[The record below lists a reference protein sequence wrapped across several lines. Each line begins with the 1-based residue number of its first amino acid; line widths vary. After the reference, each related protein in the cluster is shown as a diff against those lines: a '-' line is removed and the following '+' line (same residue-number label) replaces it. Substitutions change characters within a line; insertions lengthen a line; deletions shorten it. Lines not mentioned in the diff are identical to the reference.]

1 MELSVTMS
9 DIDSVSDENSQ
20 KMYKTKFAWKRS
32 KNTEKVTPDAELKKL
47 IEKGGPGIN
56 EPLVLGQNMRGM
68 LQTVPAMT
76 ESDKLEQIPKNMCQS
91 FHSHA
96 VRCAKQLAYR
106 MPASEPNDV
115 ARFLPSFDLAGN
127 RRPSLPPDFAT
138 KKNEE
143 FIDTIIAVCDTDSKG
158 TVIDYFR
165 YFNLSGNGTLDGR
178 NKISIRGFHH
188 KHCVQMQCGGKK
200 KVCKWKIMTADVPM
214 TVMKCLYEVYCFGI
228 KWRKKPNNNTMLTAL
243 VELYNL
249 ETWDTIV
256 EFSNITGAAELVR
269 DGRITLLEFDMTEDI
284 RGTLDAEC
292 FKQIAKQA
300 GFEIQKDSRCGR
312 NCVKIRHPLDTSYK
326 PKVYNKIVET
336 MQQGAVRDQG
346 VSCKYDKLVSPS
358 TNGLKDKIYDPD
370 YYNHGITRLE
380 ITFMLD
386 EKKTKWK
393 QMQQTLKYH
402 ASMLKEKETLVTC
415 SIHDHIEDMS
425 AFTQTT
431 LIVFFP
437 KVFEEK
443 RLKWCLSH
451 DKERKQ
457 LSKILLSFP
466 DAMLVRWYN
475 SDTGKMNGVT
485 INAIHDSRTPDA
497 NGWGRTALCT
507 AACSTSARNPYLF
520 VCVAGSEQWFGK
532 EGPDHMY
539 FRPVLL
545 QREVLEPK
553 MILDTVFLTKSNLS
567 VECDF
572 ANMGVSVDLQPLR
585 PRMLKPQQLCLN
597 EIQIDI
603 EIDGNAVLDN
613 LDDLQSDG
621 TEAVSKWSGIKK
633 LRAENLSAEFKV
645 VKQLTIKTQ
654 GKHGP
659 KVCFDYEGDKLW
671 VPKEKQEAT
680 RSYADNPNINFLVR
694 WGPNGFEFM
703 MEDADNVCPDENEVH
718 AKWTGK
724 QLNADKI
731 PVKPM
736 PQAIKSIGFQQL
748 RGRNLSSFVQLDGQQ
763 DRYWLPASVTET
775 ILMRLK
781 QDKSIDI
788 TAESVKKGAEYQYL
802 HNRFL
807 KRTEAMRKRGN
818 ARVTG
823 QPNPEIIISIVDADG
838 LEYVSQRLT
847 EREKKRK
854 IDQIS

>member
-1 MELSVTMS
+1 MS
-9 DIDSVSDENSQ
+9 DIDSVCDKNSP
-20 KMYKTKFAWKRS
+20 KMDKTVWKRF
-32 KNTEKVTPDAELKKL
+32 KNTKKVTPDAELKKL
-47 IEKGGPGIN
+47 IEIGGPGIN
-56 EPLVLGQNMRGM
+56 EPLVLGQNMRGI
-68 LQTVPAMT
+68 LQVVPAMT
-76 ESDKLEQIPKNMCQS
+76 EFDKLEQIPKNMCQS
-91 FHSHA
+91 FQSHA
-96 VRCAKQLAYR
+96 IRCAKQLVYR

-115 ARFLPSFDLAGN
+115 ARFLPSHDLDGN
-127 RRPSLPPDFAT
+127 RRPSLPPDFAL
-138 KKNEE
+138 KKNDE
-143 FIDTIIAVCDTDSKG
+143 FIDTIIAVGDTDSKSP
-158 TVIDYFR
+158 VIDYFS
-165 YFNLSGNGTLDGR
+165 YFNLSENGTLHGR
-178 NKISIRGFHH
+178 HKISMQGFHH
-188 KHCVQMQCGGKK
+188 KHCVQTQSGAKK

-228 KWRKKPNNNTMLTAL
+228 KWRKKPKDNTMLTTL
-243 VELYNL
+243 VELYKS
-249 ETWDTIV
+249 EMWDTTV

-300 GFEIQKDSRCGR
+300 GFEIEKDSRCGR
-312 NCVKIRHPLDTSYK
+312 NCVKIRHSFDTSYK
-326 PKVYNKIVET
+326 PKAYNKVAET

-346 VSCKYDKLVSPS
+346 VSCKFDKLVAPS
-358 TNGLKDKIYDPD
+358 TKGLKGKIYDPD

-386 EKKTKWK
+386 EKKPKWQ
-393 QMQQTLKYH
+393 QMQQTLDYH

-415 SIHDHIEDMS
+415 SIHDHIKDMS

-431 LIVFFP
+431 AIVFFP

-443 RLKWCLSH
+443 RLKWGLSH
-451 DKERKQ
+451 DKKRNQ
-457 LSKILLSFP
+457 LSKALHSFP
-466 DAMLVRWYN
+466 DALLVRWYN

-497 NGWGRTALCT
+497 NGWVRTALYA
-507 AACSTSARNPYLF
+507 AACSTSAREPVLF
-520 VCVAGSEQWFGK
+520 VCIAGSEQWFEK
-532 EGPDHMY
+532 EGPEHMY
-539 FRPVLL
+539 FRAVQL
-545 QREVLEPK
+545 QREVLGPK
-553 MILDTVFLTKSNLS
+553 MILDTVFFTKSNLS
-567 VECDF
+567 AECEF

-585 PRMLKPQQLCLN
+585 PRILKPQQLCLN
-597 EIQIDI
+597 EIQTDI
-603 EIDGNAVLDN
+603 EIDGIAVLDD

-621 TEAVSKWSGIKK
+621 TEAVSRWSGIKK
-633 LRAENLSAEFKV
+633 LRAENLSAEFKA

-659 KVCFDYEGDKLW
+659 KVCFNYEGDKLW
-671 VPKEKQEAT
+671 VPKEKQQAT
-680 RSYADNPNINFLVR
+680 RTYADNPNINFLVR

-703 MEDADNVCPDENEVH
+703 AEDAENVCADENEVH

-748 RGRNLSSFVQLDGQQ
+748 KGRNLSSFVQLDGQQ

-781 QDKSIDI
+781 QDKSSDI
-788 TAESVKKGAEYQYL
+788 TVDSVKKGVEYQYL
-802 HNRFL
+802 YTHFL
-807 KRTEAMRKRGN
+807 KRTEEMRKRGK

-823 QPNPEIIISIVDADG
+823 QPNPEILISIVNADG

-847 EREKKRK
+847 EKEKKRK